1 MKLQTLKPAQSLN
14 QAYRKEHVEAKE
26 FERFADA
33 LEKLLEEMEK
43 QREENTKNL
52 MSDFLKD
59 AYYKNLHAIN
69 TKHDIDNVIHHQD
82 T

>member
-33 LEKLLEEMEK
+33 LEKLL
-43 QREENTKNL
+43 
-52 MSDFLKD
+52 
-59 AYYKNLHAIN
+59 
-69 TKHDIDNVIHHQD
+69 
-82 T
+82 